1 MLIIKL
7 RSRTAGINTS
17 TYYIVKLMDSIFLNN
32 YSVISS
38 SSVTMKNVKVP
49 TAELYIFLNKIT
61 GLH

>member
-32 YSVISS
+32 YTVISS